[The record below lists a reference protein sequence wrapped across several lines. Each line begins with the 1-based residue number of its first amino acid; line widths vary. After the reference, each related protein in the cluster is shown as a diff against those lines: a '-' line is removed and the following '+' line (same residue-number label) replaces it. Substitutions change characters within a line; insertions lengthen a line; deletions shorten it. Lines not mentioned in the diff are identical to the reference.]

1 MKIRQSEYYHSL
13 NSRFVYILHA
23 KKIFHQKKRTLL
35 GQKIYFIKRKQLELD
50 LAWIWKRPKLWK
62 KRYCKTST
70 FFTEKRPFITNLKT
84 FAKGTKYIEK
94 WNDYDKTV
102 ELWTNCQTLFAEN
115 KNEKNSIVVNKA
127 FLVLVIDQ
135 KGFQTE

>member
-1 MKIRQSEYYHSL
+1 M
-13 NSRFVYILHA
+13 
-23 KKIFHQKKRTLL
+23 
-35 GQKIYFIKRKQLELD
+35 D
-50 LAWIWKRPKLWK
+50 LAWIWKRPKRFYKFWK

-70 FFTEKRPFITNLKT
+70 FFTEKRPFITNLKA
-84 FAKGTKYIEK
+84 FAKGEKYIEK
-94 WNDYDKTV
+94 WTDYDKTV

-115 KNEKNSIVVNKA
+115 KNEKNSIDVNKA